1 MRVLILSDAD
11 ANTPAHLTPL
21 LSLMRSCLEDV
32 SVSGDETQ
40 AIELLKLQHFDA
52 VFIDATLSF
61 KYCLPVLDFIRNDSS
76 SIRPYSI
83 ALTISE
89 SDKTFLTLLAAGVSA
104 IIRPPKTISEVQTVV
119 EIIRKGGCYLS
130 MQDTARLI
138 KLTLHNYSDFPLN
151 EDTPLSKT
159 DRRILHF
166 VRQGKTTFQ
175 ISGLLGFSEISIKKH
190 ISNLF
195 ENYRAVSRAELIY
208 KSFYDVDSESISN
221 KSSG

>member
-21 LSLMRSCLEDV
+21 LSLMHNFLEDV

-61 KYCLPVLDFIRNDSS
+61 QYCLPVLDFIRNDSS

-104 IIRPPKTISEVQTVV
+104 IIRPPKTISEVQTAV
-119 EIIRKGGCYLS
+119 EIIRKGGCFLS
-130 MQDTARLI
+130 VQDTARLI
-138 KLTLHNYSDFPLN
+138 KLTLHSYSDFPLN

-159 DRRILHF
+159 EGLTP
-166 VRQGKTTFQ
+166 GK
-175 ISGLLGFSEISIKKH
+175 
-190 ISNLF
+190 
-195 ENYRAVSRAELIY
+195 
-208 KSFYDVDSESISN
+208 
-221 KSSG
+221 